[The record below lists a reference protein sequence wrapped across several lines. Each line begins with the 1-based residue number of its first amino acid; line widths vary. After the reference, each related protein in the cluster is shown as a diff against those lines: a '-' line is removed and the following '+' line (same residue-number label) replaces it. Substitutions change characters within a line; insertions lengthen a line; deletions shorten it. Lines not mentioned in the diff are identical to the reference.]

1 MEGKITKEVSK
12 KIKELAIQYPQAVS
26 IGLGKKITNGVD
38 TGEFAIVISIPKK
51 KKLSELT
58 SSEIIVDNVTI
69 ENEGV
74 VKVDIIEETIIQHLG
89 CDAFCG
95 NTAAGS
101 NNAANRATNQLMQGG
116 ISFSSR
122 NNTKTIGTLGGMVKH
137 VETGT
142 TVGLTNN
149 HVSINDAFYTSDRDI
164 NNQYLNDA
172 FPVNRVYQNAENG
185 SNTPVSNNMGV
196 SLRYVPIHKK
206 STGIWNQVDAAICS
220 IVESRFNIN
229 TAWNQ
234 IGLESILGST
244 APPFASTAE
253 LDLLLTIN
261 PRVYSSGRTTG
272 PKGLMPECPMTISAV
287 DALITSIG
295 YQMQNPTQANLS
307 DGQNSPYYV
316 VCQFDR
322 AIKFVKPNNDTPDST
337 VPGCTNPI
345 FSGDSGSFL
354 LAELNG
360 TIKIIGLCYA
370 GSSNSQGQVT
380 TGVACRIDDV
390 VQQLGIAAYDP
401 DDILAGTLA
410 DPDSIIYI
418 TEPGTSD
425 DKIRSCDSKT
435 YWQAGFT
442 DTLENQCV

>member
-172 FPVNRVYQNAENG
+172 FPVNRVYQNGENG
-185 SNTPVSNNMGV
+185 PNTPVSNNMGV

-206 STGIWNQVDAAICS
+206 STGIWNQVD
-220 IVESRFNIN
+220 
-229 TAWNQ
+229 
-234 IGLESILGST
+234 
-244 APPFASTAE
+244 
-253 LDLLLTIN
+253 
-261 PRVYSSGRTTG
+261 
-272 PKGLMPECPMTISAV
+272 
-287 DALITSIG
+287 
-295 YQMQNPTQANLS
+295 
-307 DGQNSPYYV
+307 
-316 VCQFDR
+316 
-322 AIKFVKPNNDTPDST
+322 
-337 VPGCTNPI
+337 
-345 FSGDSGSFL
+345 
-354 LAELNG
+354 
-360 TIKIIGLCYA
+360 
-370 GSSNSQGQVT
+370 
-380 TGVACRIDDV
+380 
-390 VQQLGIAAYDP
+390 
-401 DDILAGTLA
+401 
-410 DPDSIIYI
+410 
-418 TEPGTSD
+418 
-425 DKIRSCDSKT
+425 
-435 YWQAGFT
+435 
-442 DTLENQCV
+442 